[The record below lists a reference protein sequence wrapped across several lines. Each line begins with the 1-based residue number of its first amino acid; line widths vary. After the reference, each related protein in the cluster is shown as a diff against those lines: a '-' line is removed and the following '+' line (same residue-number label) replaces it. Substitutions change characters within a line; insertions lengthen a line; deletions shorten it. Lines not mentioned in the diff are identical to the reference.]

1 MKGPVIGVALG
12 VVLALLWAVVS
23 VLRKGKVAQVRA
35 IKAQARDGLRQFAEQ
50 SLHMQSLAEI
60 LGFAREAAQIIF
72 GCDRVVGFSPAVEE
86 GHWDAAV
93 PGQEPLG
100 EVPPALRG
108 LFGWFR
114 HNTAIAATTDLG
126 EARFGAMRGP
136 LRQVMQSYELDA
148 VLPLVSRSQVM
159 AVLGLRLGRKPTAAD
174 RELLRLFGLQATA
187 ACANV
192 RLHVEAAHMV
202 SLAKEVDLAGAV
214 KLALV
219 PDEMEGASSGVLWA
233 GHYKSVGE
241 AGSDFWHV
249 YPLADGRVMVIVGD
263 ATGAGLAG
271 ALVAAVVKSCA
282 DAIFDAGPQKI
293 TPAALLG
300 AMNRAL
306 YRSRNP
312 VHASCFALVI
322 DAEAGTVSWAN
333 AGHPFPYHRR
343 GDGTLGVLPGAG
355 PLLGDEAQPAYK
367 SNQVPFNAGD
377 TLVLFTD
384 GLVKA
389 QDREGVA
396 YGERR
401 LQKSLRGLGDV
412 APAQMRM
419 QLLGSIDQH
428 RGATPMTDDAALLV
442 LRRG

>member
-12 VVLALLWAVVS
+12 VVIVLLWAVVG
-23 VLRKGKVAQVRA
+23 VLRTGQVAQVRA
-35 IKAQARDGLRQFAEQ
+35 INAQARDGLRQFAEQ
-50 SLHMQSLAEI
+50 SLHLQSLAEI
-60 LGFAREAAQIIF
+60 LAFAREAAQVIF
-72 GCDRVVGFSPAVEE
+72 GCDHVVAFAPAAEE
-86 GHWDAAV
+86 GHWDASV
-93 PGQEPLG
+93 PGQEALG

-114 HNTAIAATTDLG
+114 HNTAIAAAADLG

-136 LRQVMQSYELDA
+136 LRQVMASYELDA

-159 AVLGLRLGRKPTAAD
+159 AVLGLRLGRRPTAAD
-174 RELLRLFGLQATA
+174 RELLRLFRLQATA
-187 ACANV
+187 ACSNV

-219 PDEMEGASSGVLWA
+219 PDDMEGSASGVSWA
-233 GHYKSVGE
+233 GYYKTVSE

-249 YPLADGRVMVIVGD
+249 YPLSDGRVMVLAGD
-263 ATGAGLAG
+263 ATGVGLAG

-293 TPAALLG
+293 TPAAILG

-312 VHASCFALVI
+312 VHASCFALAV
-322 DAEAGTVSWAN
+322 DAAAGTVSWAN

-343 GDGTLGVLPGAG
+343 GGTLGVLSGSG
-355 PLLGDEAQPAYK
+355 PLLGDEAQPSYK
-367 SNQVPFNAGD
+367 SNQAPFNAGD
-377 TLVLFTD
+377 VLVLFTD

-389 QDREGVA
+389 QDLDGVA

-401 LQKSLRGLGDV
+401 LQKVLKGIGDV
-412 APAQMRM
+412 APAQARM
-419 QLLGSIDQH
+419 QLLGSIDEH

-442 LRRG
+442 LRRN